1 MNKKSLIIFLIFIIL
16 LISGYVLFQ
25 KYNQY
30 LPTTTLSN
38 QNATSSTLNQNNGFP
53 TPLTDAAIQNIR
65 TETPIQLIKV
75 HKKQRIVQLI
85 HGKDQIIREYPMRL
99 GFDPIGHKV
108 KEGDGKT
115 PEGRYTIDWRNP
127 QSAFYKS
134 LHISYPNQKDK
145 NHAQQLGVSPGG
157 DIMIHGSATTKQVNA
172 LSSLMTYFP
181 RDDWTWG
188 CIAVRNIDI
197 DEIWKLV
204 NNGIPIEIAP

>member
-75 HKKQRIVQLI
+75 HLI
-85 HGKDQIIREYPMRL
+85 
-99 GFDPIGHKV
+99 F
-108 KEGDGKT
+108 
-115 PEGRYTIDWRNP
+115 YTH
-127 QSAFYKS
+127 Q
-134 LHISYPNQKDK
+134 
-145 NHAQQLGVSPGG
+145 
-157 DIMIHGSATTKQVNA
+157 
-172 LSSLMTYFP
+172 
-181 RDDWTWG
+181 
-188 CIAVRNIDI
+188 
-197 DEIWKLV
+197 
-204 NNGIPIEIAP
+204 